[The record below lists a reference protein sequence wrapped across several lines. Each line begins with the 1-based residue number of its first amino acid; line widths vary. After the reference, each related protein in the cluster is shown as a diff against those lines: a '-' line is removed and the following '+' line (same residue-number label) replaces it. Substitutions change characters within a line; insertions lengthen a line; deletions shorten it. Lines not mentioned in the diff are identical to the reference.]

1 MAFSNSPNG
10 NGRTSNFT
18 KRNGSG
24 GGQQGR
30 SQSANGSGQAGTGGK
45 SQTRTTNRTRTREY
59 HFHVNE
65 PGGNR
70 TSAGPGGGFFSR
82 GAAGGNKPGHSPLG
96 DPEFFNSSDV
106 RTYCDQARYVFLQLS
121 FELAGAAEVLNG
133 ALKEIPDP
141 DGRAFGSRARAR
153 RVSRRLKKVADD
165 ARDAAKNAA
174 ATYAAFQREF
184 EPELANYR
192 ARQMR
197 QPRRR
202 FDFNQ

>member
-1 MAFSNSPNG
+1 MAFGSNQNG
-10 NGRTSNFT
+10 NGAAPNFA

-24 GGQQGR
+24 GQQPRGQSVG
-30 SQSANGSGQAGTGGK
+30 GSGQNGNGGK
-45 SQTRTTNRTRTREY
+45 SRTRTTNRNRTREY

-65 PGGNR
+65 GGGNR
-70 TSAGPGGGFFSR
+70 ASAGPGGGFFSR
-82 GAAGGNKPGHSPLG
+82 GAAGGKQAGHSPLG

-106 RTYCDQARYVFLQLS
+106 RNYCDQARYVFLQLS

-141 DGRAFGSRARAR
+141 EGKPWGSRSRAR

-192 ARQMR
+192 ARQAR

>member
-1 MAFSNSPNG
+1 MAFFTPGPDFGQAKGARQRPQGQSRNGSSANG
-10 NGRTSNFT
+10 NGRSRTTNW
-18 KRNGSG
+18 
-24 GGQQGR
+24 
-30 SQSANGSGQAGTGGK
+30 
-45 SQTRTTNRTRTREY
+45 TTNRTRSREY

-65 PGGNR
+65 SGANKR
-70 TSAGPGGGFFSR
+70 TNAGPGGGFFSR
-82 GAAGGNKPGHSPLG
+82 GAGGGEKSGHSPLA

-106 RTYCDQARYVFLQLS
+106 RNYCDQARFVFLQLS

-141 DGRAFGSRARAR
+141 EGRAFGSRARAR
-153 RVSRRLKKVADD
+153 RVTRRLKKVADD

-192 ARQMR
+192 ARQAR